1 MPSRDLGEL
10 ELFTLLAVHHLGGD
24 ATGLDI
30 RDEIRV
36 RTGRTVSVGSGYA
49 TLGRLTDKGLL
60 RVTLEAARPEP
71 GGRARKR
78 VQLTAAGQR
87 ALRETVQSLE
97 KMLDG
102 AAFGARS

>member
-1 MPSRDLGEL
+1 
-10 ELFTLLAVHHLGGD
+10 
-24 ATGLDI
+24 
-30 RDEIRV
+30 
-36 RTGRTVSVGSGYA
+36 
-49 TLGRLTDKGLL
+49 
-60 RVTLEAARPEP
+60 
-71 GGRARKR
+71 